1 MSYCRAREDFR
12 EFLKTI
18 DLDKYRMLLKDKKY
32 VEQDLPEGVV
42 KEMLKSLYEY
52 YWVNKQFLSFDDW
65 FNAIWS
71 RVTKLKEFKDFI
83 WYYWHMTLGKDKDWD
98 EWFKV
103 GFKARL
109 YRTWTAVLTQFDFM
123 YTFACVLEEKGMKM
137 PILASPELNAKGI
150 DLRLRVEDNLIDIQ
164 VSKVSQR
171 KDVRGKTGK
180 GVIVI
185 PYPVVSRRDLVGRP
199 NILNIFDKYYEELEN
214 GFIVFKK
221 KLAEEV
227 LNRMLR
233 GEDVSRFT
241 EKLAECF
248 VGKKCELT
256 SQ

>member
-1 MSYCRAREDFR
+1 MSYCRAREGFR

-18 DLDKYRMLLKDKKY
+18 DLDKYRMLFKDKKY

-52 YWVNKQFLSFDDW
+52 YWVNKQFLSFDEW
-65 FNAIWS
+65 FNILWS
-71 RVTKLKEFKDFI
+71 RVTKLEEFKNFI
-83 WYYWHMTLGKDKDWD
+83 WYYWRMTLGKDKDWD

-103 GFKARL
+103 GFQARL

-137 PILASPELNAKGI
+137 PISASPELNMKGV
-150 DLRLRVEDNLIDIQ
+150 DLRLRVKDSLIDFQ
-164 VSKVSQR
+164 VSKISHR
-171 KDVRGKTGK
+171 KEARGEIRK

-185 PYPVVSRRDLVGRP
+185 PYPVVSRRNLANKP

-221 KLAEEV
+221 ELAEEV
-227 LNRMLR
+227 LNKVLR
-233 GEDVSRFT
+233 GEDVGRFAK
-241 EKLAECF
+241 ELAKCL
-248 VGKKCELT
+248 VGEKCELA